1 MATTTI
7 HQEFHLIMI
16 NKYLSFILVGI
27 FSLMLSACGFDT
39 VETGHRGLKVAFGEV
54 VSEPLPEGF
63 YTYNP
68 FTTNMVQMDIRQ
80 NRFDDKSESLTKDV
94 QKASIAY
101 TVNYSLESS
110 AVASIYR
117 EVGTEWANK
126 LIPQVVASTV
136 KDVVGSYRA
145 EDLVANRATAQETIQ
160 SAITANLKPKGVTIY
175 AIELTDIDFT
185 KAFTDSVEAKVVAE
199 QRAIEET
206 KRTVQV
212 QEQAK
217 QTVERAK
224 AEAESIRIRS
234 AALEANPGLV
244 QYEAVQRWNGQL
256 PQYMLGGNSTPF
268 INIK

>member
-1 MATTTI
+1 
-7 HQEFHLIMI
+7 MI
-16 NKYLSFILVGI
+16 KKFISLSVISVVCA
-27 FSLMLSACGFDT
+27 MLSACGFGT
-39 VETGHRGLKVAFGEV
+39 VDTGHRGLKVSFGEV
-54 VSEPLPEGF
+54 VSAPLPEGF

-68 FTTNMVQMDIRQ
+68 FTTDLVQMDVRQ
-80 NRFDDKSESLTKDV
+80 NRFDDSSESLTKDV
-94 QKASIAY
+94 QKATIAY

-110 AVASIYR
+110 AVAAVYKEIGS
-117 EVGTEWANK
+117 EWATK

-145 EDLVANRATAQETIQ
+145 EELVASRAAAQETIQ
-160 SAITANLKPKGVTIY
+160 RSIVENLKPKGVTIY

-206 KRTVQV
+206 KRTVQI

-217 QTVERAK
+217 QTVESAR
-224 AEAESIRIRS
+224 AEAESIKIRS

-244 QYEAVQRWNGQL
+244 QYEAVQKWNGVL
-256 PQYMLGGNSTPF
+256 PQYMLGSNSTPF
-268 INIK
+268 INLK